1 LIARVFWSREGGPDD
16 AVEAEQLARADG
28 SVALLSAATRAEG
41 YAGIKTLDFQRGYEA
56 TKEAIELL
64 DERYDREE
72 SAEGHEQ
79 LVLAAVALG
88 RIEEARALVDRQEA
102 LARALSPHHQ
112 VHAVALA
119 VEAAG
124 VFGEWDRMRGLL
136 DLGEERIEANLATP
150 CGRHANITMLQAIA
164 HAQAGDADEAHR
176 LESLAQARTRNT
188 ASSFVRPLH
197 AQLALARG
205 DMDAAL
211 GWIPEAFDADL
222 ARRWWWFAMP
232 ATITYLDVHSA
243 AGLRDNIE
251 AAAARVVEEGCPIL
265 QPFAMRA
272 LGRVRNDEGLVREA
286 AAVFRELGLAA
297 RERETSG

>member
-1 LIARVFWSREGGPDD
+1 
-16 AVEAEQLARADG
+16 
-28 SVALLSAATRAEG
+28 
-41 YAGIKTLDFQRGYEA
+41 
-56 TKEAIELL
+56 
-64 DERYDREE
+64 
-72 SAEGHEQ
+72 
-79 LVLAAVALG
+79 
-88 RIEEARALVDRQEA
+88 
-102 LARALSPHHQ
+102 
-112 VHAVALA
+112 
-119 VEAAG
+119 
-124 VFGEWDRMRGLL
+124 MRGLL